1 MHYPAFFDDIPYIT
15 VYDPLAGFLG
25 ATTGGIIEY
34 RYLDAVKLA
43 GHSCPT
49 VASAYWVSRL
59 ALRALYS
66 DELPCRG
73 GVRVEFSDSR
83 ESGTT
88 GVIAHIVQ
96 LLTGASGDEGF
107 KGLSGVFYRNG
118 LMTFGVDG
126 LRQIRF
132 TQRETLR
139 RVNVSIDLSKVPVSR
154 ELRALMNQCL
164 GGNVDLETSQ
174 LFGDLWQDRVRRLIL
189 EHGEDR
195 EVFSVVQG
203 R

>member
-88 GVIAHIVQ
+88 GVMAHIVQ